1 MSHPHPC
8 SVCSETFKTR
18 GERDAHFRNH
28 GPVYIVLDG
37 AVLAVDRNEQG
48 YFMCPCKTHA
58 KPKHKTKRAMK
69 DHVHALKTVS
79 VSMFTFRV
87 APNITLDLKHPFG
100 DQGGAK

>member
-1 MSHPHPC
+1 
-8 SVCSETFKTR
+8 
-18 GERDAHFRNH
+18 
-28 GPVYIVLDG
+28 
-37 AVLAVDRNEQG
+37 
-48 YFMCPCKTHA
+48 MCPCKTHA